1 MASSVLETTICWLT
15 FSRVPASHNHEA
27 LAGQLVAMLGGGA
40 MRVVRTEVSEIEVV
54 TLLLNPH
61 TTVPTGWDLYFG
73 DRKYRIT
80 INVSETEN
88 EMQEALMRMV
98 LENPGKW
105 A

>member
-1 MASSVLETTICWLT
+1 
-15 FSRVPASHNHEA
+15 
-27 LAGQLVAMLGGGA
+27 MLGGGA

-61 TTVPTGWDLYFG
+61 STVPMGCNLYVG

-88 EMQEALMRMV
+88 EMQEALMRTPV
-98 LENPGKW
+98 RQ
-105 A
+105 